1 MITTKEPGKNFP
13 KGVLTLPLTIM
24 LPLGLIGFR
33 PGQLFN
39 KTIGYLLN
47 FMFLLNYV
55 LILVVGVGHL
65 EIQKDYSSAYHIF
78 YTGFVILII
87 IKFNLLAYNYY
98 KKYNVLCLLD
108 DIIHLRNHN
117 LTKLEIL
124 FVILIFIGILGL
136 MTYIFL
142 FVFSGIVLPVL
153 QTGTS
158 NPFAFE
164 ATGPVGAKIVVVLEY
179 LIYSNITWIS
189 VLATSFLINVM
200 PVALGREFHKCIENL
215 KEKINE
221 TGTFS
226 SDIFSETVQ
235 RFTDLRNM
243 VQKMDDMFSPIN
255 CLNLTLSLGM
265 LCGAIYALSNGEGT
279 FFEGWQ
285 ICIFFSLGTITILLT
300 QISELH
306 NKVNFPR

>member
-1 MITTKEPGKNFP
+1 
-13 KGVLTLPLTIM
+13 M

-33 PGQLFN
+33 PGQIFN
-39 KTIGYLLN
+39 KTVGYLLN
-47 FMFLLNYV
+47 LMFLLNYG
-55 LILVVGVGHL
+55 LVFIVGVGHL
-65 EIQKDYSSAYHIF
+65 EIQKHYSSAYHIF
-78 YTGFVILII
+78 YAGFVILIM

-98 KKYNVLCLLD
+98 KKYNVMCLLD
-108 DIIHLRNHN
+108 DIIHIRKHN

-124 FVILIFIGILGL
+124 FVTTTFIGILGL
-136 MTYIFL
+136 MSYIFH
-142 FVFSGIVLPVL
+142 FIFSSIVLPVL

-164 ATGPVGAKIVVVLEY
+164 ATGPVGAKIVVVFEY

-200 PVALGREFHKCIENL
+200 AVVLGREFHKCTENL

-221 TGTFS
+221 TGTLS
-226 SDIFSETVQ
+226 SDIFSETVE
-235 RFTDLRNM
+235 RFTALRNM
-243 VQKMDDMFSPIN
+243 VQKVDDMFSPII

-285 ICIFFSLGTITILLT
+285 ICIFFSLGTIIIFLIQT
-300 QISELH
+300 SELH
-306 NKVNFPR
+306 YKVKLLYFPR

>member
-1 MITTKEPGKNFP
+1 
-13 KGVLTLPLTIM
+13 M
-24 LPLGLIGFR
+24 LPLRLIGFR

-78 YTGFVILII
+78 YTGFVILIM
-87 IKFNLLAYNYY
+87 IKFNLLAFNYY
-98 KKYNVLCLLD
+98 KKYNVMCLPD
-108 DIIHLRNHN
+108 DIIHLRKHN

-124 FVILIFIGILGL
+124 FVTTTFIGILGL
-136 MTYIFL
+136 MTYIFH
-142 FVFSGIVLPVL
+142 FIFSSIVLPVL

-164 ATGPVGAKIVVVLEY
+164 ATDPVGAKIVVVFEY

-189 VLATSFLINVM
+189 VLATSFLLNVM
-200 PVALGREFHKCIENL
+200 AVVLGREFHKCIENL

-221 TGTFS
+221 TGTLS
-226 SDIFSETVQ
+226 SDIFSETVE

-243 VQKMDDMFSPIN
+243 VQKVDNMFSPVI

-265 LCGAIYALSNGEGT
+265 LCGSIYALSNGEGT

-285 ICIFFSLGTITILLT
+285 ICIFFSLGTIIILLIQT
-300 QISELH
+300 SELH
-306 NKVNFPR
+306 NKVKQCITLLSYVIISKNEIKLIINCSS